1 VNVFIELNINTAY
14 MPKQYE
20 VFPAGRICYSKTA
33 HPFWNFG
40 NLWKVCSR
48 DGPFQL
54 HRRSFFLSDSFSNMD
69 KRTKE
74 LFEWAATN
82 SQTRSTET
90 DPPVAP
96 STKLDPAII
105 DSILGPDDSQLML
118 ESMQAIKDTSLDL
131 DDR

>member
-1 VNVFIELNINTAY
+1 
-14 MPKQYE
+14 
-20 VFPAGRICYSKTA
+20 
-33 HPFWNFG
+33 
-40 NLWKVCSR
+40 
-48 DGPFQL
+48 
-54 HRRSFFLSDSFSNMD
+54 MD

-82 SQTRSTET
+82 SQARSTET

-96 STKLDPAII
+96 STRLDPAII
-105 DSILGPDDSQLML
+105 NSILGPDDSQLML